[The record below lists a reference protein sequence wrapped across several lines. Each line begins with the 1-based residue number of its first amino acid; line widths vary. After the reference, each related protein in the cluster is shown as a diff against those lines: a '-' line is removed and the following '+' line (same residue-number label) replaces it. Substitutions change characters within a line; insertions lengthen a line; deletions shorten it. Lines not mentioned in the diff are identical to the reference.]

1 MKPDWTIFSKL
12 DHKLPIDSP
21 ISHDIG
27 LGLISQVG
35 NLVECSFQHQ
45 RHICATGTGAVHEAF
60 SSFNKF
66 AGAFYFWC
74 SRASNPDLFHKLSAV
89 AGSSSKACRSH
100 IKQVTSCLQHF
111 PGLRFGSQ
119 VRDEHA
125 IQILLARLASATL
138 RRLWNE
144 VEERH
149 ACNVLMLVAT
159 TVIPPFENM
168 YEFVSFCFLRFIEL
182 TFSVHTCFYFCSV
195 DCLSCSW

>member
-12 DHKLPIDSP
+12 DHKLPIDST

-35 NLVECSFQHQ
+35 NLVECSFQHP
-45 RHICATGTGAVHEAF
+45 RHICATGSGAVQETF
-60 SSFNKF
+60 SCFNKF
-66 AGAFYFWC
+66 AGAFYFWF
-74 SRASNPDLFHKLSAV
+74 SRASNPNLLHKLSAV

-100 IKQVTSCLQHF
+100 IKQATQHF

-119 VRDEHA
+119 VTGEHA
-125 IQILLARLASATL
+125 IQILLAKLASATL
-138 RRLWNE
+138 GRLWNE

-149 ACNVLMLVAT
+149 ACNALMLAAA

-168 YEFVSFCFLRFIEL
+168 YEYFVTVFFISWVHIACLCHIHTFFLP
-182 TFSVHTCFYFCSV
+182 FSLAA
-195 DCLSCSW
+195 D